1 MTDKLMALKSKTLED
16 FRNSNFITGEAIWNI
31 DYSKYVLDNPDYFVE
46 TRIDLETLPIL
57 KWGAGKQRGAFDKE
71 NSKNLYEAL
80 SHLSA
85 VEAADERLWISLS
98 LGHFSEY
105 LHNRWPLG
113 KNTDIDTH
121 LNNHL
126 FAPDTR
132 RRFRDQALAR
142 LWWVGRFVNRNLSQV
157 EDKSYA
163 VLFDIE
169 SDVLSQFTT
178 RPALVSVSSLA
189 TAVVEVSHE
198 AFINPSSAKK
208 KTYDRDKFRDF
219 LKDLDLE
226 SGRQLVPHRDYG
238 SILSQVQE
246 SFDQNFPA
254 GS

>member
-1 MTDKLMALKSKTLED
+1 MTEKLMALKSKTLED

-31 DYSKYVLDNPDYFVE
+31 DYRKYVLDNPDYFVE
-46 TRIDLETLPIL
+46 TRIDLEILPVL
-57 KWGAGKQRGAFDKE
+57 KWGSGKQRGEFDKE
-71 NSKNLYEAL
+71 NSKNLYKAL

-85 VEAADERLWISLS
+85 VEAADERLWVSLS

-121 LNNHL
+121 LNNHV

-157 EDKSYA
+157 EDKAYA

-169 SDVLSQFTT
+169 ADVLSQFTT
-178 RPALVSVSSLA
+178 RPTLVSVSSLA
-189 TAVVEVSHE
+189 NAVVEVSHE
-198 AFINPSSAKK
+198 AFINPSSMKK
-208 KTYDRDKFRDF
+208 RTYDRGRFRDF
-219 LKDLDLE
+219 LKEIDLE
-226 SGRQLVPHRDYG
+226 SGRQLVPHRDYE
-238 SILSQVQE
+238 SILIQVQE
-246 SFDQNFPA
+246 SFDKNFPA

>member
-1 MTDKLMALKSKTLED
+1 MTDKLIALKSKTLED
-16 FRNSNFITGEAIWNI
+16 FRNSNFITGESIWNM
-31 DYSKYVLDNPDYFVE
+31 DYKEYVNAHPDSFVE
-46 TRIDLETLPIL
+46 SRIELGNLPVL
-57 KWGAGKQRGAFDKE
+57 KWGSGKQRGEFDKE

-85 VEAADERLWISLS
+85 VEAADERLWVSLS
-98 LGHFSEY
+98 IGHYSDY

-113 KNTDIDTH
+113 KNADIDTH

-157 EDKSYA
+157 EDKAFA

-169 SDVLSQFTT
+169 ADVLSQFTT
-178 RPALVSVSSLA
+178 RPTLVSVSALA
-189 TAVVEVSHE
+189 RAVVEVSHE
-198 AFINPSSAKK
+198 AFIDPSSHDKR
-208 KTYDRDKFRDF
+208 TYDRVKFRDF
-219 LKDLDLE
+219 LKKIDLE
-226 SGRQLVPHRDYG
+226 SGRQLVPHREFD

-246 SFDQNFPA
+246 SFKIYFPA
-254 GS
+254 H

>member
-1 MTDKLMALKSKTLED
+1 MTNKLMALKSTTLED
-16 FRNSNFITGEAIWNI
+16 FRNSNFITGESIWNI
-31 DYSKYVLDNPDYFVE
+31 DYVEYVSAHPDDFVE
-46 TRIDLETLPIL
+46 TRIDLDKLPEL
-57 KWGAGKQRGAFDKE
+57 KWGSGKQRGEFDKQ
-71 NSKNLYEAL
+71 NSRNLYESL

-85 VEAADERLWISLS
+85 IEAADERLWVSLS
-98 LGHFSEY
+98 LGRYSEY

-121 LNNHL
+121 LNNHV

-142 LWWVGRFVNRNLSQV
+142 LWWVGRFVNRNLSEV
-157 EDKSYA
+157 EEKAYA

-178 RPALVSVSSLA
+178 RPTLVSVSSLA
-189 TAVVEVSHE
+189 RAVVEVSHE
-198 AFINPSSAKK
+198 AFINTSSVKK
-208 KTYDRDKFRDF
+208 RTYDRDIFRDF
-219 LKDLDLE
+219 LKELDLE
-226 SGRQLVPHRDYG
+226 SGRQLVPHRDFE

-246 SFDQNFPA
+246 SFDKNFPA